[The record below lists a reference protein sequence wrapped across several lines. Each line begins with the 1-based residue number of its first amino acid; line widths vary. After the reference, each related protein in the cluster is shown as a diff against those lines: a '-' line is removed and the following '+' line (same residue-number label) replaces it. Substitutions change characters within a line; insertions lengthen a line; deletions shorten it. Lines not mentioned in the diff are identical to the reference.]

1 MKKNYK
7 FATWLLLLVIS
18 KSWAGGPY
26 SPVAGEP
33 GSKAIHKDSTAI
45 VSWATGI
52 EVQRGYI
59 NAADTSVYHSGSNRA
74 TFGHPSNA
82 LGTATGASVSVVS
95 LGDGGIATLS
105 FDRPIFNGPGPDFA
119 VFENSF
125 SDVYLELAFVEV
137 SSDGANFVRFPAV
150 SLTQYDT
157 QVGGFG
163 SLDPT
168 NIHNFAGKYRQGY
181 GTPFD
186 LEELK
191 DSSNIDIN
199 NVRFVRI
206 IDVVG
211 CIDCEFAT
219 FDSQGNVVND
229 PWPSPFESGGFDLEA
244 VAVINGGAP
253 YIMASYDN
261 LPLDEDTA
269 FQPTEAGSFQ
279 TNNFRFHYDASEWA
293 WSGFTYSRKSTIT
306 GDNIAD
312 QFTAIT
318 RGGMQ
323 GEGSTYLVSYVQN
336 DWESPT
342 YDPIPVKIEFTDER
356 AHRVSGFYVTNNVW
370 AYDVMLN
377 GDMFAKKF
385 GGETGD
391 DPDWFKIIIWGE
403 KENGEF
409 TDSVHF
415 YLADYRF
422 ENNYYNYIVDNWRWV
437 DLVSLGEVKAL
448 YFVLASSDTGDFGM
462 NTPGFFCMDN
472 LTLLTQ
478 LPVSVNR
485 PIADQS
491 VRQEGAFSSKVY
503 PNPFGDVL
511 TIEAPE
517 GSRISII
524 NTMGQVLE
532 EHTGTG
538 SPLTLYNLPVG
549 YHIVRVVKGTNVESF
564 KVIKR

>member
-1 MKKNYK
+1 MKKNYII
-7 FATWLLLLVIS
+7 ATLLLVFAIS

-26 SPVAGEP
+26 SPAAGVS
-33 GSKAIHKDSTAI
+33 GSSAIHKDSTVIA
-45 VSWATGI
+45 SWATGI

-59 NAADTSVYHSGSNRA
+59 NAADTSVYHSGSNKA

-82 LGTATGASVSVVS
+82 LGVASGNSVDAIS
-95 LGDGGIATLS
+95 LGDGGIAILS
-105 FDRPIFNGPGPDFA
+105 FDRPIINGPGPDFA
-119 VFENSF
+119 IFENSF
-125 SDVYLELAFVEV
+125 SDTYLELAFVEV
-137 SSDGANFVRFPAV
+137 SSDGVHFVRFPAV
-150 SLTQYDT
+150 SLTPDDP

-191 DSSNIDIN
+191 DSANIDIN

-211 CIDCEFAT
+211 CVDCDFAT

-229 PWPSPFESGGFDLEA
+229 PWPSPFDSGGFDLEA
-244 VAVINGGAP
+244 LGVINSGAP
-253 YIMASYDN
+253 YAMTQFDGLLS
-261 LPLDEDTA
+261 EVDTA
-269 FQPTEAGSFQ
+269 FVPSGKGTFISGPFE
-279 TNNFRFHYDASEWA
+279 FHYDASEWA
-293 WSGFTYSRKSTIT
+293 WSGFTYSNKTSLT

-312 QFTAIT
+312 QYTAIT
-318 RGGMQ
+318 QSGMK
-323 GEGSTYLVSYVQN
+323 GEGITYAVSYMIS

-342 YDPIPVKIEFTDER
+342 LDPIPNKITFTGES
-356 AHRVSGFYVTNNVW
+356 AHVVSGFYATNNVW
-370 AYDVMLN
+370 TYNTMLN

-403 KENGEF
+403 KENGKF

-422 ENNYYNYIVDNWRWV
+422 DNNYYNYIVDDWRWV

-478 LPVSVNR
+478 LPVSVNS

-491 VRQEGAFSSKVY
+491 VHQDGTPTSKVY
-503 PNPFGDVL
+503 PNPFNEVL

-517 GSRISII
+517 GSRISIV
-524 NTMGQVLE
+524 NTMGQIVE

-538 SPLTLYNLPVG
+538 SPLCIYGLPAG
-549 YHIVRVVKGTNVESF
+549 YHIVRVVKGTKAESF